1 MVSLCYN
8 DKQNVRESGCKPA
21 RIKIVNRFKL
31 SPKLFIGILIAILF
45 GISLIFRVVVPYD
58 QIFVGDWIKFSSID
72 GYYYMRLFDSFVHN
86 FPNLTTF
93 DPFFIYPG
101 GHGVSGVHFLKWLLA
116 GFAWVIGLGSP
127 TQHTADVV
135 GVYFPAIMGAL
146 TVIPVYFIGKTL
158 FNKWAGVIAAALIA
172 ILPGEFLGRTIL
184 GFSDTPAAEILFTAT
199 AMAFLILAI
208 KTAGQR
214 GLTFTHFLKRDRAV
228 IVRPLVYSL
237 LAGIFLGIYL
247 LTWLGGLLFVFIISL
262 YFIIQFIIDHL
273 RRKPSDHLGI
283 VGIILFLVT
292 LIIFLPFSP
301 ATYLTVAVVV
311 ALFIPLVL
319 AGVSLLVSGRG
330 LKPVYYPLSL
340 IGIGIVFIAIFY
352 AVAPNTLGTMLSKFG
367 LVFAPGGSTATTT
380 LEMQP
385 FLSPQGSFSTLVA
398 WGNFT
403 TSFFLATWW
412 LVPGFCFAAI
422 CGFIYHYFWEGSEDK
437 SWLISLSLCVV
448 ILIIT
453 TLAHPPSEY
462 TTSEVLPIPGFAI
475 IAFIILI
482 WLFIKRRSDDKNWPL
497 FFAWTLVILVATL
510 VQRRFAYYLV
520 INIAL
525 LSAYISWQAIWL
537 AGLRKL
543 VTKPEEK
550 PEKEH
555 YYLEA
560 TKKGGYYEILGI
572 SRSASYR
579 EIKKAFRE
587 LSSKYNS
594 DLNRTPDTEEK
605 FKEINKAFD
614 VLSNPGKRA
623 GYDRTTREISERKKT
638 KRRGDGQGINMNHI
652 NAVLAIIV
660 VFFFVLFPNIVKAT
674 EMAPTA
680 QYAPSDAWQESLLWM
695 KENTPEPL
703 GDPDA
708 YYKLYEKPPPGE
720 SYNYPESA
728 YGVTS
733 WWDYGYWIS
742 RTAHRLPSANPSQ
755 SPRPISKVSNIF
767 LSDEESLAEEKMKE
781 LESSYVIIDYA
792 TCTSKFWA
800 IVNWAGR
807 EQEEFIGTYYLPHE
821 GQLIPV
827 QVFLPEYYRTM
838 CVRLYNFD
846 GEAVTT
852 TSPAVITYE
861 EKVDRDGN
869 RYRQINDV
877 QEFSSHQEALDY
889 VESEGSA
896 NHSIVGINPFISP
909 IPLEAVQSYKLVY
922 SSESGASDTGT
933 DMIPE
938 VKIFECTGD

>member
-1 MVSLCYN
+1 M
-8 DKQNVRESGCKPA
+8 E
-21 RIKIVNRFKL
+21 RFKL
-31 SPKLFIGILIAILF
+31 SPKLFIGILIAIFF
-45 GISLIFRVVVPYD
+45 GISLIFRVFLPYD

-72 GYYYMRLFDSFVHN
+72 GYFYMRLVDSLVHN
-86 FPNLTTF
+86 FPDLTHF

-101 GHGVSGVHFLKWLLA
+101 GHGVGGVHFLKLLLA
-116 GFAWVIGLGSP
+116 GFIWVIGLGSP
-127 TQHTADVV
+127 TQHTVDVV

-146 TVIPVYFIGKTL
+146 TVIPVYFIGKAL

-214 GLTFTHFLKRDRAV
+214 GLTFSHLLKCDRAV

-283 VGIILFLVT
+283 VGVILFLVT

-301 ATYLTVAVVV
+301 STDLTVAVVV

-340 IGIGIVFIAIFY
+340 IGIGVVFIVIFY
-352 AVAPNTLGTMLSKFG
+352 AVAPG
-367 LVFAPGGSTATTT
+367 LLDNMWHMFKMVFAPGGSTATTT

-403 TSFFLATWW
+403 TSFFLAPWW
-412 LVPGFCFAAI
+412 
-422 CGFIYHYFWEGSEDK
+422 
-437 SWLISLSLCVV
+437 
-448 ILIIT
+448 
-453 TLAHPPSEY
+453 
-462 TTSEVLPIPGFAI
+462 PIPGFAFI
-475 IAFIILI
+475 SFIILI
-482 WLFIKRRSDDKNWPL
+482 WLFIKRRSDDKYWLL
-497 FFAWTLVILVATL
+497 FFVWTLVILVATL

-543 VTKPEEK
+543 VAKPEEK
-550 PEKEH
+550 AEKEH

-560 TKKGGYYEILGI
+560 TKKHDYYEILGI
-572 SRSASYR
+572 ARSASYR

-594 DLNRTPDTEEK
+594 DRNLTPETEDN

-623 GYDRTTREISERKKT
+623 DYDRATREISERKKT
-638 KRRGDGQGINMNHI
+638 KRRGGGQGITMNHI
-652 NAVLAIIV
+652 NVVLAVIV
-660 VFFFVLFPNIVKAT
+660 VFFFVLFPNIVKARD
-674 EMAPTA
+674 MAPKA
-680 QYAPSDAWQESLLWM
+680 QFAPSDAWQESLLWM

-708 YYKLYEKPPPGE
+708 YYKFYEKPPPGE
-720 SYNYPESA
+720 SYEYPESA

-755 SPRPISKVSNIF
+755 SPGPISRVADLF
-767 LSDEESLAEEKMKE
+767 LSDEESLAEEKMRE

-800 IVNWAGR
+800 IV
-807 EQEEFIGTYYLPHE
+807 
-821 GQLIPV
+821 
-827 QVFLPEYYRTM
+827 
-838 CVRLYNFD
+838 
-846 GEAVTT
+846 
-852 TSPAVITYE
+852 
-861 EKVDRDGN
+861 
-869 RYRQINDV
+869 
-877 QEFSSHQEALDY
+877 
-889 VESEGSA
+889 
-896 NHSIVGINPFISP
+896 
-909 IPLEAVQSYKLVY
+909 SY
-922 SSESGASDTGT
+922 S
-933 DMIPE
+933 
-938 VKIFECTGD
+938 